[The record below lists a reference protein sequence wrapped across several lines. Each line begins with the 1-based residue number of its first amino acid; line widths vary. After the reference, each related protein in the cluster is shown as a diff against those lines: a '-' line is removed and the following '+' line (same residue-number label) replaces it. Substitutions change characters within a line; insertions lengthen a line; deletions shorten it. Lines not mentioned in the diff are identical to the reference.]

1 MSRWVVGSLAI
12 SLVGLC
18 GLGCGEGSGGG
29 LLEELIGDGGG
40 RDLADGGDNGARDDE
55 AGGQVGG
62 IQDGT
67 SNTIGIGEQPSGGG
81 APPVGGGPAEALA
94 DLTRELGDKFITF
107 GSSSFFSSGSIT
119 ESVQLQTCAF
129 GRFGMLV
136 TRVTSTSFDTFSS
149 EETLLGTWTVKAVRG
164 GFVLELNVDQATDT
178 NDIGVQQRVLTVDSN
193 GNLFLDDERAEVADA
208 AADCAAAQRG

>member
-1 MSRWVVGSLAI
+1 MKRFSITGWVVGAVAV
-12 SLVGLC
+12 SLVGLG

-29 LLEELIGDGGG
+29 LLEELVGGGDGGG
-40 RDLADGGDNGARDDE
+40 RDLADGGGNGAGDDE

-67 SNTIGIGEQPSGGG
+67 SNTIGIGEQPPGGG
-81 APPVGGGPAEALA
+81 AADAIAEF
-94 DLTRELGDKFITF
+94 TRELGDKFITF

-149 EETLLGTWTVKAVRG
+149 EETLLGTWSVKAVGG
-164 GFVLELNVDQATDT
+164 GFVLELDVDRATDT

-193 GNLFLDDERAEVADA
+193 GNLFVDDARAEMADA